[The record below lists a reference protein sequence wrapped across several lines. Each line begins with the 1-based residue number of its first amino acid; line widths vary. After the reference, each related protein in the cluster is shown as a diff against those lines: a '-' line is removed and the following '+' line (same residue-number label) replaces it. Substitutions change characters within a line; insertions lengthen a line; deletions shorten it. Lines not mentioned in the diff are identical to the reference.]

1 MPERV
6 IYAGI
11 GMLLAG
17 AAMDAFG
24 VAWLGMI
31 LACSGAAFWM
41 VDKDRESR

>member
-1 MPERV
+1 MPDRI

-17 AAMDAFG
+17 AAMGALG

-31 LACSGAAFWM
+31 LACGGLAAWLA
-41 VDKDRESR
+41 DNCRESD